1 MLLHKQ
7 MWFKLY
13 SPVPCWSVICQYTD
27 QNGKIK
33 MKLKKNLCMWFG
45 LPYCA
50 SIFWMW
56 QIVLWIVPHNIYYN
70 LWDAPTSVSLP
81 VQLLVDSFCG
91 YGSCILTGS
100 VVNCVASHHHIALT
114 KCSQVTPSLANLSPS
129 FSALTSFSTSFSVVL
144 FQIPHHIFSFLS
156 VCPIHFHFLIL
167 IFTIISSSPIM
178 PHFLFLE
185 VISCHLKNLQKHW
198 FINVCNLWAR
208 KMIIL

>member
-1 MLLHKQ
+1 MRCT
-7 MWFKLY
+7 Y
-13 SPVPCWSVICQYTD
+13 ICQPTCPTT
-27 QNGKIK
+27 G
-33 MKLKKNLCMWFG
+33 
-45 LPYCA
+45 
-50 SIFWMW
+50 W
-56 QIVLWIVPHNIYYN
+56 QFLWLWILHSYWICSK
-70 LWDAPTSVSLP
+70 L
-81 VQLLVDSFCG
+81 CG
-91 YGSCILTGS
+91 KSS
-100 VVNCVASHHHIALT
+100 SHSTH
-114 KCSQVTPSLANLSPS
+114 KMQPRDPSLANLSPS

-178 PHFLFLE
+178 PHVLFLE